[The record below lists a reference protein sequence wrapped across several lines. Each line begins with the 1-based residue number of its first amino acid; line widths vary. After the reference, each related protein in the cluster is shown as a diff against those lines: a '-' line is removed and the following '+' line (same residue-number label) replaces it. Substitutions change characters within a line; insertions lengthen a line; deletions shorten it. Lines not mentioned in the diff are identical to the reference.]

1 MRMLQLRQKPLPP
14 RHLLSFPFRRLQMRS
29 LRMRMLQLRQF
40 SGLRSRHPLK
50 FRPELPQGPHYARCR
65 YRLQHRP
72 RFPQGLHPVL
82 LL

>member
-1 MRMLQLRQKPLPP
+1 
-14 RHLLSFPFRRLQMRS
+14 
-29 LRMRMLQLRQF
+29 MRMLQLRQF
-40 SGLRSRHPLK
+40 PELRSQHPLK

-65 YRLQHRP
+65 YRLQHRH